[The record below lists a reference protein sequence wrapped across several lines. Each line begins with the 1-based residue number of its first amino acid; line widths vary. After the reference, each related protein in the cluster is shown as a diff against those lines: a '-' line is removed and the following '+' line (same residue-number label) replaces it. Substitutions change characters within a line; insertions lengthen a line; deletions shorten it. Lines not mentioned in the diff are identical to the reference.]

1 MTSRLAALDWAI
13 VAAYFVVVVV
23 IGARFTKRASKSME
37 EYFVAGRKAPWWLA
51 GAGMIAT
58 TFAAD
63 TPLVVTGLVAAHG
76 VAGNWLWWCF
86 VMSGILTVFVTARL
100 WHRAGVLSDVEL
112 VELRYG
118 GAPARFLRGFRALFL
133 ALPINLIILGWV
145 NLAMIKVLRITLGVD
160 GTVAVIACFAVT
172 VLYSAAGG
180 MWAAL
185 WTDLIQ
191 LVIMMTAVIAL
202 AVFTVD
208 AVGGLDAMLA
218 GVDAHF
224 GSRAAAVSVLPPLDS
239 PWMPAVALLTMLAVQ
254 WWAAWY
260 PGAEPGGGGY
270 VAQRI
275 FATRSEK
282 DGVLAVLFFNVGHY
296 ALRPWP
302 WIITGLCT
310 VILYPGGVMLDG
322 KPDVEAAYAQAMVD
336 HLPMGFRGF
345 LLAGF
350 FAAYMSTVSTHL
362 NWGASYLVNDIWK
375 RFFRPDADQRSL
387 VMTSRLV
394 TALIFVASIA
404 VTSQMDTIAGAWR
417 FLIALGAGTGLVLI
431 LRWLWWR
438 VNAWSEI
445 SAMVASIAFSVVGT
459 QLFATTEPGPATLRA
474 DALTLL
480 FTVGCSTVV
489 WVAVT
494 FATKPES
501 DDVLRRFVERVRPFG
516 GGWQAT
522 YARLG
527 LTAPDAPLGAI
538 VLGFVLGV
546 VLVYTSV
553 FAIGQLIVGPRLV
566 GAGLAIVALVCALIL
581 AKIVDVI
588 TRTST
593 TGR

>member
-1 MTSRLAALDWAI
+1 MNVIDWVI
-13 VAAYFVVVVV
+13 VGAYFVVVVI

-86 VMSGILTVFVTARL
+86 VASGIFTVFVTARL

-118 GAPARFLRGFRALFL
+118 GAAAKFLRGFRAVFL
-133 ALPINLIILGWV
+133 ALPVNLIILGWV
-145 NLAMIKVLRITLGVD
+145 NLAMIKVLKVTLGVD

-185 WTDLIQ
+185 WTDLVQ
-191 LVIMMTAVIAL
+191 LCIMMTAVIAL
-202 AVFTVD
+202 AFFTVD
-208 AVGGLDAMLA
+208 AVGGLDKMLA

-224 GSRAAAVSVLPPLDS
+224 GSRDAAVSVLPPWDS
-239 PWMPAVALLTMLAVQ
+239 PWMPALALVTMLAVQ

-260 PGAEPGGGGY
+260 PGSEPGGGGY

-275 FATRSEK
+275 FATRSER
-282 DGVLAVLFFNVGHY
+282 DGVLSVLLFNVGHY

-310 VILYPGGVMLDG
+310 VILYPGGIILDG
-322 KPDVEAAYAQAMVD
+322 KPDVEAAYVQAMVD
-336 HLPMGFRGF
+336 HLPTGLKGF

-362 NWGASYLVNDIWK
+362 NWGASYLVNDVYK
-375 RFFRPDADQRSL
+375 RFIAPDAPQKKL
-387 VMTSRLV
+387 VNVSRVV
-394 TALIFVASIA
+394 TACIFVLSIF
-404 VTSQMDTIAGAWR
+404 VTSQMQTIEGAWR
-417 FLIALGAGTGLVLI
+417 ALIALGAGTGAVLI

-438 VNAWSEI
+438 INAWSEV
-445 SAMVASIAFSVVGT
+445 SAMLASVVFSQVASFVFT
-459 QLFATTEPGPATLRA
+459 DKGPEN
-474 DALTLL
+474 DAKQLL
-480 FTVGCSTVV
+480 FIVACSAVV
-489 WVAVT
+489 WIVVT
-494 FATKPES
+494 LATKPEP
-501 DDVLRRFVERVRPFG
+501 DDVLRKFIERVKPFG
-516 GGWQAT
+516 PGWAAT

-527 LTAPDAPLGAI
+527 MTAPEAPLATI
-538 VLGFVLGV
+538 ALGFVLGV
-546 VLVYTSV
+546 TLVYTAV
-553 FAIGQLIVGPRLV
+553 FAIGQLILGPRAV
-566 GAGLAIVALVCALIL
+566 GAGLLAVAVVCAVVLSR
-581 AKIVDVI
+581 IVK
-588 TRTST
+588 RLT
-593 TGR
+593 T

>member
-1 MTSRLAALDWAI
+1 MNVIDWVI
-13 VAAYFVVVVV
+13 VGAYFVVVVI

-86 VMSGILTVFVTARL
+86 VASGIFTVFVTARL

-118 GAPARFLRGFRALFL
+118 GTPAKVLRAFRAVFL
-133 ALPINLIILGWV
+133 ALPVNLIILGWV
-145 NLAMIKVLRITLGVD
+145 NLAMIKVLKVTLGVD

-185 WTDLIQ
+185 WTDLVQ

-202 AVFTVD
+202 AFFTVD
-208 AVGGLDAMLA
+208 AVGGLDKMLV

-224 GSRAAAVSVLPPLDS
+224 GSRAAAVSVIPPWDS
-239 PWMPAVALLTMLAVQ
+239 PWMPALALITMLSVQ

-260 PGAEPGGGGY
+260 PGSEPGGGGY

-275 FATRSEK
+275 FATRSER
-282 DGVLAVLFFNVGHY
+282 DGVLSVLFFNVGHY

-310 VILYPGGVMLDG
+310 VILYPGGIILDG

-336 HLPMGFRGF
+336 HLPSGLKGF

-362 NWGASYLVNDIWK
+362 NWGASYLVNDVYK
-375 RFFRPDADQRSL
+375 RFIAKDAEQRHL
-387 VMTSRLV
+387 VNVSRVV
-394 TALIFVASIA
+394 TAVIFVLSIL
-404 VTSQMDTIAGAWR
+404 VTSQMETIKGAWQA
-417 FLIALGAGTGLVLI
+417 LIALGAGTGAVLI

-438 VNAWSEI
+438 INAWSEI
-445 SAMVASIAFSVVGT
+445 SAMLASVVFS
-459 QLFATTEPGPATLRA
+459 QIASFVFTEEGPET
-474 DALTLL
+474 DAKRLL
-480 FTVGCSTVV
+480 FIVACSAVV
-489 WVAVT
+489 WIVVT
-494 FATKPES
+494 LSTKADG
-501 DDVLRRFVERVRPFG
+501 DDVLRQFVERVKPFG
-516 GGWQAT
+516 PGWRST

-527 LTAPDAPLGAI
+527 ITPPDAPIGTI

-546 VLVYTSV
+546 TLVYTAV
-553 FAIGQLIVGPRLV
+553 FAIGQLILGPRGV
-566 GAGLAIVALVCALIL
+566 GAVLLVIAIACALVLSR
-581 AKIVDVI
+581 IVKKL
-588 TRTST
+588 TA
-593 TGR
+593 